1 MVVPSILWIGP
12 DGNLTDIENLTVGSA
27 QNVGLVTSRS
37 LTLDYLQ
44 SSEGGQ
50 YSCKVIFSIPRIGL
64 TLQISAY
71 KELVVTGMYY
81 YMRRL

>member
-12 DGNLTDIENLTVGSA
+12 DGNLTNTENLTVGSA

-50 YSCKVIFSIPRIGL
+50 YSCKAIFSIPTIGL

-81 YMRRL
+81 YTRRL